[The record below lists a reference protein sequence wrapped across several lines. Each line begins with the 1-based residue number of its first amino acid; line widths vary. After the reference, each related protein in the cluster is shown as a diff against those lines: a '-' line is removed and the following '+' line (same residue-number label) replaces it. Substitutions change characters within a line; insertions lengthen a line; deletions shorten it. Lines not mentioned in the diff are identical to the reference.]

1 MQTHAWILIG
11 SHSSNAPVLKLNKL
25 IKKHAGWK
33 RDRVETDWKE
43 ELDERKPLPTISW
56 TILLLALTSW
66 DKKLEIPI
74 SCPDAKACFFWSI
87 GQLLLYVQPPQ
98 IELLRVSLNTPSSYY
113 NPYVEMERKK
123 HLPFCQCPETKKNE
137 VSAGLFATQEQKN
150 QYSLRTT
157 RKKILWK

>member
-1 MQTHAWILIG
+1 MIFVYPVGLCRHTLG
-11 SHSSNAPVLKLNKL
+11 SWLDHTRANAPVLKLNKL

-74 SCPDAKACFFWSI
+74 SCPDAKAGS
-87 GQLLLYVQPPQ
+87 
-98 IELLRVSLNTPSSYY
+98 
-113 NPYVEMERKK
+113 
-123 HLPFCQCPETKKNE
+123 
-137 VSAGLFATQEQKN
+137 
-150 QYSLRTT
+150 
-157 RKKILWK
+157 